1 MKSIFVL
8 FMALSL
14 VYTAPTKKIY
24 SVNGMMCASG
34 CASTINQKISS
45 LSGVESVDVDF
56 PSKQM
61 EIVFDNINIK
71 SEDIIDFLPSPYT
84 ATLIKEIATKE
95 YMVGGMTCMGCVT
108 NIENSIDGIDGLE
121 NYDINIKKE
130 MLFIEFDIN
139 KTDDKIILSQIPE
152 KFKIVEIKLEEDK
165 ENLKN

>member
-1 MKSIFVL
+1 MKNIFVL
-8 FMALSL
+8 FMVLSL

-24 SVNGMMCASG
+24 NVEGMMCASG
-34 CASTINQKISS
+34 CAATINKKISS
-45 LSGVESVDVDF
+45 LIGIESVNVDF

-61 EIVFDNINIK
+61 EIVFDNTNLK
-71 SEDIIDFLPSPYT
+71 PEDIIDSLPSPYK
-84 ATLIKEIATKE
+84 ATLIKEIVTKE

-108 NIENSIDGIDGLE
+108 NIQNSIDGLDGLE

-152 KFKIVEIKLEEDK
+152 KFKLVEIKLEENK

>member
-1 MKSIFVL
+1 MKNIFVL
-8 FMALSL
+8 FMVLSL

-24 SVNGMMCASG
+24 NVEGMMCASG
-34 CASTINQKISS
+34 CAATINKKISS
-45 LSGVESVDVDF
+45 LNGIESVDVDF
-56 PSKQM
+56 PSKKM
-61 EIVFDNINIK
+61 EVVFDNTNIK
-71 SEDIIDFLPSPYT
+71 PEDIIDSLPSPYK
-84 ATLIKEIATKE
+84 ATLIKEIVTKE

-108 NIENSIDGIDGLE
+108 NIQNSIDGLDGLE

-152 KFKIVEIKLEEDK
+152 KFKLVEIKLEENK

>member
-1 MKSIFVL
+1 MKNIFVL
-8 FMALSL
+8 FMVLSL

-24 SVNGMMCASG
+24 NVEGMMCASG
-34 CASTINQKISS
+34 CAATINKKISS
-45 LSGVESVDVDF
+45 LNGIESVDVDF
-56 PSKQM
+56 RSKQM
-61 EIVFDNINIK
+61 EVVFDNTNIK
-71 SEDIIDFLPSPYT
+71 PEDIIDSLPSPYK
-84 ATLIKEIATKE
+84 ATLIKEIVTKE

-108 NIENSIDGIDGLE
+108 NIQNSIDGLDGLE

-152 KFKIVEIKLEEDK
+152 KFKLVEIKLEENK